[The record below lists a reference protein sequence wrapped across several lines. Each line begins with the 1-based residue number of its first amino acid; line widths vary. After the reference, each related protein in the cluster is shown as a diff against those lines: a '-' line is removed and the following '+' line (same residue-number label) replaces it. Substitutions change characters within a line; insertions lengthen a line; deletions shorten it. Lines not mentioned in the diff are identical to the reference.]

1 MQVEVDFFIGM
12 KRLLSYHNIISISG
26 ESGTGKTTLALQ
38 LIGTFLTCKKPYS
51 DSCVWIQA
59 SEHFPLKRLV
69 QIFHEQKERL
79 EYIQENIFVIP
90 QNSPI
95 HTYDQQSL
103 IIQHIIGPLANIP
116 PSLKYIV
123 IDNISHHLRYK
134 LTQYNSPKDISSL
147 QDMFYETQLMPFILF
162 CKRNDIVLILI
173 HEVTYSPKLER
184 TRPFF
189 YKLYDRIKTIDI
201 VLGNI
206 YNAEKKNLQILAD
219 NIKWTFQYALE
230 QRGIVVL

>member
-1 MQVEVDFFIGM
+1 MQIEVDIFGGIR
-12 KRLLSYHNIISISG
+12 KLLTHHNLISISG
-26 ESGTGKTTLALQ
+26 ESGTGKTTLGLQ
-38 LIGTFLTCKKPYS
+38 LVGTLLTYEEPYL
-51 DSCVWIQA
+51 DSCIWVQA
-59 SEHFPLKRLV
+59 SELFSLKRLT
-69 QIFHEQKERL
+69 QIFQEQRKKL
-79 EYIQENIFVIP
+79 EYIQNNIYVIP
-90 QNSPI
+90 QERPV
-95 HTYDQQSL
+95 HTYEQQSS
-103 IIQHIIGPLANIP
+103 IIQQIIGPTANIP